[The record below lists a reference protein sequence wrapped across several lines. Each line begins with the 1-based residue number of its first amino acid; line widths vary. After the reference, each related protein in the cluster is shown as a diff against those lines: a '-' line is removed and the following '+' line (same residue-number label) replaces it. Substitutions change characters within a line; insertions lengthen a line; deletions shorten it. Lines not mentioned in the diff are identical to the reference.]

1 MSPTDNPSLPP
12 LNHVPGANS
21 FDPFR
26 DGDSCTSLGSLSG
39 NPFCEGVFPNV
50 QSKPSLLQLEA
61 ISSHHVEIVQGRI
74 HKDGSFQAFYSDGL
88 HGYLIFNPV
97 NIVF

>member
-1 MSPTDNPSLPP
+1 MSPIGNPALAP
-12 LNHVPGANS
+12 LNHAPGADS

-39 NPFCEGVFPNV
+39 NPFSEGVFLNV
-50 QSKPSLLQLEA
+50 QSKPSLLQLQA

-74 HKDGSFQAFYSDGL
+74 HKDRSFQAFYSYGL
-88 HGYLIFNPV
+88 RGYLIFNPV